1 MRAGIAFR
9 SGSRGVLAVI
19 AAGLGFITVAC
30 GEAGFDAS
38 HLQAQGA
45 AGERALQLIDL
56 HGGMARFLALEDLE
70 YRVSVE
76 RFDAAGVLAGSYEE
90 VHRFP
95 VSQPRR
101 YALRRTSGQIL
112 ELGLDAEQRTWSRQD
127 GIPREGA
134 TVEASVIQN
143 LWVRSVL
150 SRAPFCLADEDVTL
164 SMARDE
170 EALMA
175 TWPAGAHGEER
186 TAIFFT
192 DPASGGLSHVILQD
206 PDMIMGAVMQ
216 SATASST
223 TNHDGVS
230 LVDRWTLASTQL
242 VDGVPGLPQLSWK
255 VDQLRSTNG
264 FTDRLYN
271 AENP

>member
-1 MRAGIAFR
+1 MRAGIASR

-19 AAGLGFITVAC
+19 AASLGFITVAC

-101 YALRRTSGQIL
+101 YALRPTRSGSFAT
-112 ELGLDAEQRTWSRQD
+112 LGLEKRTMEW
-127 GIPREGA
+127 
-134 TVEASVIQN
+134 
-143 LWVRSVL
+143 
-150 SRAPFCLADEDVTL
+150 
-164 SMARDE
+164 
-170 EALMA
+170 
-175 TWPAGAHGEER
+175 H
-186 TAIFFT
+186 
-192 DPASGGLSHVILQD
+192 
-206 PDMIMGAVMQ
+206 
-216 SATASST
+216 
-223 TNHDGVS
+223 HDGYV
-230 LVDRWTLASTQL
+230 VTDDRTKTEPKTAVTPIST
-242 VDGVPGLPQLSWK
+242 
-255 VDQLRSTNG
+255 
-264 FTDRLYN
+264 
-271 AENP
+271 